1 MLDGTER
8 ASKRC
13 EASRR
18 SSNGLVWFI
27 LAFFMNCFF
36 PDTVNCVASYALVS
50 YLPFYVLL
58 IPLHL
63 SC

>member
-1 MLDGTER
+1 MKQALRGVKALFER
-8 ASKRC
+8 S
-13 EASRR
+13 
-18 SSNGLVWFI
+18 GVVY

-50 YLPFYVLL
+50 YLPFYVLS